1 MSDKELKVQ
10 DAFVNSLINHY
21 ETVINQYKTEIEQ
34 LKSMSSINPQKTAE
48 WIANLGIIWCSNC
61 NYGIDVRVWHRS
73 HYNYCPNCG
82 CRMAKL

>member
-34 LKSMSSINPQKTAE
+34 LKSMSSINPKK
-48 WIANLGIIWCSNC
+48 NSGVDSKFRN
-61 NYGIDVRVWHRS
+61 NMVF
-73 HYNYCPNCG
+73 
-82 CRMAKL
+82 